1 MSESSATSTPS
12 RRGAVWQF
20 YELLSSMRFAIS
32 LLTIL
37 AVASIV
43 GTVLKQNEPYNNY
56 LNQFGQFWFPVFE
69 QLGLYSVYNAAWF
82 LVILAFLVISTTL
95 CIVRQAPHMVK
106 EMKSHKEHAQ
116 EVSLRQFAHH
126 ADLAAGAAPR
136 TLAPRVVAWLAAGKY
151 SARIHERADGV
162 LVAAKTGSSSRLG
175 YFLAHGAIVLICVGG
190 LLDGNLPLK
199 LQMWAGDKQLIHGSL
214 SASDIPPSGR
224 LAVDNFSYR
233 GNVFVPE
240 GKSQD
245 LALLNVRDGI
255 LVQDLPFSISLKK
268 FTIEHY
274 STGAP
279 KRFASDVILTDKA
292 TGQSF
297 EHTIEVN
304 KPLEFKGI
312 TIYQASFDDG
322 GSKLR
327 IRAHSLLPG
336 KHEVLP
342 LEGEVGEALKLSHP
356 QYRYAVELTAFR
368 PFNVENM
375 ASGVEEASFGA
386 RLAGQLGSA
395 AKPKANKDLRNLGA
409 SFTYKLRD
417 EAGQAREYI
426 NYMSPIEQDGQAWM
440 LSGMRVTPQEP
451 FRFLRMPVDPEGS
464 IDTFLAVRARLLDPD
479 ERGRITR
486 RFAAGAVEAEGNA
499 AEMAPQL
506 VQTAERTLEL
516 FQIQGLSSVG
526 DFLEKAV
533 PEAEREK
540 AAEVFLKVL
549 QGCVWDAWMLERE
562 ARGLPLLEL
571 DGERAAFV
579 RATLNAASDSLHYGA
594 PLYLELADFTEVK
607 ASVFQV
613 TRSPGKAI
621 VYLGS
626 ALLVAGVMFM
636 LYVRERRLFVLLK
649 DDGRALLAMSA
660 NRRTIDF
667 DEHFAQS
674 RAQLAQLL
682 GDAPEPD
689 RPH

>member
-1 MSESSATSTPS
+1 MSESSAPPS
-12 RRGAVWQF
+12 PARRGALWQF

-37 AVASIV
+37 AIASIV

-82 LVILAFLVISTTL
+82 LVILAFLVISTGL
-95 CIVRQAPHMVK
+95 CIVRQTPHMLK

-126 ADLAAGAAPR
+126 ADLAAHADAR
-136 TLAPRVVAWLAAGKY
+136 TLAPRVVAWLSAGKY
-151 SARIHERADGV
+151 SARSHERADGV

-175 YFLAHGAIVLICVGG
+175 YFLAHGAIVLICIGG

-224 LAVDNFSYR
+224 LAADNFSYR

-268 FTIEHY
+268 FTIDHY

-327 IRAHSLLPG
+327 IKAHSLLPG
-336 KHEVLP
+336 RHEVLP

-356 QYRYAVELTAFR
+356 QYRYAVELTGFR
-368 PFNVENM
+368 PFNVENV
-375 ASGVEEASFGA
+375 ASSAAETSFAA

-395 AKPKANKDLRNLGA
+395 AKPKADKDLRNLGA

-417 EAGQAREYI
+417 EAGQAREYL
-426 NYMSPIEQDGQAWM
+426 NYMSPIEQDGRAWL
-440 LSGMRVTPQEP
+440 LSGMRETPQDA
-451 FRFLRMPVDPEGS
+451 FRFLRMPLDQDGA
-464 IDTFLAVRARLLDPD
+464 IDTFLNVRARLLDAA
-479 ERGRITR
+479 ERGRIAR
-486 RFAAGAVEAEGNA
+486 RFAANALEGDGNA
-499 AEMAPQL
+499 AQLMPQL
-506 VQTAERTLEL
+506 AQTAERTLEL
-516 FQIQGLSSVG
+516 FQRKGLSSVAE
-526 DFLEKAV
+526 FLEATI
-533 PEAEREK
+533 PENEREQ
-540 AAEVFLKVL
+540 AADVFLKVL
-549 QGCVWDAWMLERE
+549 QGCAWEAWMLERE
-562 ARGLPLLEL
+562 AHGQPLLPM
-571 DGERAAFV
+571 DGERAAYL
-579 RATLNAASDSLHYGA
+579 RALLNAVSDSLHYGA
-594 PLYLELADFTEVK
+594 PLYLELADYTEVK

-667 DEHFAQS
+667 DEHFAHS

-682 GDAPEPD
+682 GAAPEPD